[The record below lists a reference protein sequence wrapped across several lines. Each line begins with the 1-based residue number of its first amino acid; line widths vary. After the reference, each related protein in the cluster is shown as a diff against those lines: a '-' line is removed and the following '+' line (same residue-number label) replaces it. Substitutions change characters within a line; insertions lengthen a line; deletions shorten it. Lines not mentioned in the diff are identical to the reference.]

1 MGLAAAGKRV
11 YAKTMEDSLVCYAA
25 ADSPHELW
33 ACNVGFGYE
42 HGPCM
47 PQEKDGVV
55 FCSTKDGLIFAVE
68 GKTGQLL
75 WRHKV
80 GNSLMSTV
88 VPLSAKEILFS
99 NTDGQVGLLRVKQ
112 VKKK

>member
-1 MGLAAAGKRV
+1 
-11 YAKTMEDSLVCYAA
+11 MEDSLVCYAA

>member
-1 MGLAAAGKRV
+1 
-11 YAKTMEDSLVCYAA
+11 
-25 ADSPHELW
+25 
-33 ACNVGFGYE
+33 
-42 HGPCM
+42 M
-47 PQEKDGVV
+47 PQEKDGVI